1 MTVKMKK
8 GDLIANIN
16 NSPESIAHAYSMGF
30 VPVDRA
36 EIDTA
41 MKAGFKDKPDES
53 DKPEQVNQVP
63 GNTGPEKPSTESQG
77 PGQQDKTGNKSDNS
91 KKTDGKGNK

>member
-16 NSPESIAHAYSMGF
+16 DSPESIAHAYSMGY
-30 VPVDRA
+30 VPVDKA
-36 EIDTA
+36 EVDAAI
-41 MKAGFKDKPDES
+41 KADFKNVP

-63 GNTGPEKPSTESQG
+63 GNTGPENQPPQSPG
-77 PGQQDKTGNKSDNS
+77 PEQPDNKDKSDKPDT
-91 KKTDGKGNK
+91 KKR